1 MNAGLGVDIGGRSL
15 TLTNLDKPLFKNGFT
30 KGQLIDYYAR
40 IAPTMLPYLVGR
52 PTTFK
57 RYPNGVDAQSFF
69 NKNVPAG
76 SPAWLN
82 RVPIK
87 DNVYPVI
94 DEPAA
99 LVYAAQLAAIE
110 LHVPPHRVVDA
121 PADGPSPAWPG
132 QPLWHPD
139 GIVFDLDPGPGTG
152 IPECSR
158 IALAIR
164 ELVEPLGLPAVI
176 KTSGSKG
183 MQMYLRP
190 EPETG
195 FDGPSGSVAFAR
207 AVAEGL
213 EKTRPDDV
221 VAKMTKDLRP
231 GKIFIDWSQNV
242 MAKTTVCVYSV
253 RARDE
258 PWVST
263 PVTWDEVDDAASG
276 RAELRFVTSDV
287 LDRIERLGDLF
298 RFPEGSG

>member
-1 MNAGLGVDIGGRSL
+1 MNTAMSVEIGGRAL
-15 TLTNLDKPLFKNGFT
+15 NLTNLDKPLFSGGFT

-40 IAPTMLPYLVGR
+40 IAPVMLPYLAGR

-57 RYPNGVDAQSFF
+57 RYPNGVDGQTFY

-76 SPAWLN
+76 SPDWLN
-82 RVPIK
+82 RVKVK

-110 LHVPPHRVVDA
+110 LHVPPHRVLEV
-121 PADGPSPAWPG
+121 PPGGPTPAWPG

-139 GIVFDLDPGPGTG
+139 AIVFDLDPGPGTG
-152 IPECSR
+152 ISECSTV
-158 IALAIR
+158 ALAIR
-164 ELVEPLGLPAVI
+164 ELVEPLGLAAVI

-190 EPETG
+190 VPGTE
-195 FDGPSGSVAFAR
+195 FDGPTGSVAFAR

-213 EKTRPDDV
+213 EKTRPDNV

-242 MAKTTVCVYSV
+242 AAKTTVCAYSV
-253 RARDE
+253 RARVE

-263 PVTWDEVDDAASG
+263 PLTWDEVDEAASG
-276 RAELRFVTSDV
+276 RAELRFVTDDV
-287 LDRIERLGDLF
+287 LSRIDSHGDLL
-298 RFPEGSG
+298 RFAE